1 MLGGVCLVCLFGE
14 KGYGVV
20 RRVER
25 RREPGEMME
34 ESKAKDAAFVGD
46 VEMVLARMCGGTGI
60 RECS

>member
-1 MLGGVCLVCLFGE
+1 MCLFGE